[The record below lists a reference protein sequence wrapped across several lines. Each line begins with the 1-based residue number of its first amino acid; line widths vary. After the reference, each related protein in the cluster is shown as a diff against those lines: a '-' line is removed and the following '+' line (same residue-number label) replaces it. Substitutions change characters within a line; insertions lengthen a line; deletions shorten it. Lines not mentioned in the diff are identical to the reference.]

1 MTKRKTSQ
9 KSRKAVP
16 TPLIIR
22 LIKWMFVAALWGGL
36 LLALLVVWY
45 ARDLPNL
52 ASAPAFERRTSIT
65 IKGADGGV
73 LTRYGDLKAESVSVS
88 ELPSHLIY
96 AIIATEDRRFYQHF
110 GLDPQGFA
118 RAMVRNLVSM
128 RLVQGGST
136 ITQQLAKNVFLS
148 QERTIKR
155 KIQEAMLALWLEH
168 ELTKDEILSAYLNR
182 VYLGSGAYGVE
193 AASQLYFGK
202 SARDVNLRESSL
214 LAGLLKAPSRYSP
227 LRNPDLAMERANV
240 VLSAMADAGYIS
252 PDQAKA
258 LYDVPPAET
267 SVTAGNSIRYFG
279 DWIVDELGEL
289 IGTPQNDLIVE
300 TTLVPALQLTAQ
312 NEIARVIDTDGP
324 TRHIGQGAALVM
336 KPDGAILA
344 MVGGKDFSQSQ
355 FNRATQAV
363 RAPGSSFKPIV
374 YLSALESGWKPD
386 DLILDAPFDANEKY
400 RPENFDGQY
409 MGGVT
414 LETAL
419 TKSLNTATVRL
430 MREIGPGH
438 VIDTAQR
445 LGITSPLERDLSLS
459 LGSSG
464 VTLLEMTSAFAAFAN
479 NGLRLTP
486 YAITK
491 VTDADGEI
499 YYERPNWRSA
509 ARVIDR
515 EYVYDMDKMLHS
527 VVREGTG
534 RAAYS
539 DAYDA
544 AGKTGTSQD
553 SRDAWFIGYTDE
565 IVAGVWLGNDD
576 NTPMDSKE
584 TAGVTGGSYP
594 ARIWKTIALAA
605 QDNNTV
611 RELDGRTLGDGG
623 FGALLGRLL
632 SSSSDD
638 DGDDQPSERDQRGD
652 TLKESERYNN

>member
-22 LIKWMFVAALWGGL
+22 LIKWMFVAGLWGGL

-45 ARDLPNL
+45 ARDLPDI

-73 LTRYGDLKAESVSVS
+73 LTRYGDMKAESVSVS

-155 KIQEAMLALWLEH
+155 KIQEAMLALWLER

-312 NEIARVIDTDGP
+312 NEITRVIDTDGP

-509 ARVIDR
+509 ARVIER
-515 EYVYDMDKMLHS
+515 EHVYDIDKMLHS

-565 IVAGVWLGNDD
+565 IVAGIWLGNDD
-576 NTPMDSKE
+576 NTPMDTKE
-584 TAGVTGGSYP
+584 TVGVTGGSYP

-605 QDNNTV
+605 HDNETV
-611 RELDGRTLGDGG
+611 HELDSRTMGDGG

-632 SSSSDD
+632 SPSSDD
-638 DGDDQPSERDQRGD
+638 QDNQPPERDQRGD